1 MLIRAWKSV
10 TTRNTRPQ
18 FKGNTVHNETHNYES
33 VPHNTNPT
41 DMGNITNS
49 VRLFASINFS
59 KSLQYLEVMVQDLR
73 GSLQEGALANLLQY
87 LALNQVSG
95 CLNVDGPKNTVGKV
109 YLTNGRVVHATSST
123 GGWAMNA
130 VAEMVGWTEGTF
142 RFKNGE
148 LSPELTLDL
157 TLERLLLDASLM
169 LDETRRSGIESGIQP
184 RPPMTASTMLK
195 LQSLDQMK
203 GSVELP
209 VFAAGLLAALDGKRS
224 LEKVAAQINT
234 PLEKVLEI
242 AAQVVGLGLAVPVT
256 GPRVPQDFVTEL
268 TARVV
273 RILGPVGEIIVED
286 AFEDLGLNP
295 SDVPFDAIP
304 GLLQTINE
312 QFRNDQQR
320 AQFSAASREVRAKYK
335 V

>member
-1 MLIRAWKSV
+1 
-10 TTRNTRPQ
+10 
-18 FKGNTVHNETHNYES
+18 
-33 VPHNTNPT
+33 
-41 DMGNITNS
+41 MGNITNWM
-49 VRLFASINFS
+49 RFFASIHLL

-95 CLNVDGPKNTVGKV
+95 CLNVDGPKNTLGKI
-109 YLTNGRVVHATSST
+109 YLTNGRVVHATSSS

-130 VAEMVGWTEGTF
+130 VVEMVGWIEGTF
-142 RFKNGE
+142 RFRNGE
-148 LSPELTLDL
+148 LSAELTLDL

-169 LDETRRSGIESGIQP
+169 LDETRRSGIEP
-184 RPPMTASTMLK
+184 PAPMTASTVLK
-195 LQSLDQMK
+195 PQSLDQMK

-209 VFAAGLLAALDGKRS
+209 VFAAGMLTALDGKRS
-224 LEKVAAQINT
+224 LEKVAPLINT
-234 PLEKVLEI
+234 PLEKVFEI
-242 AAQVVGLGLAVPVT
+242 AAQVVGLGLAVAVT

-295 SDVPFDAIP
+295 SDLPFDAIP

-320 AQFSAASREVRAKYK
+320 AQFSTASREVRAKYN

>member
-1 MLIRAWKSV
+1 
-10 TTRNTRPQ
+10 
-18 FKGNTVHNETHNYES
+18 
-33 VPHNTNPT
+33 
-41 DMGNITNS
+41 MGNITNWM
-49 VRLFASINFS
+49 RFFASIHLL

-95 CLNVDGPKNTVGKV
+95 CLNVDGPKNTLGKI
-109 YLTNGRVVHATSST
+109 YLTNGRVVHATSSS

-130 VAEMVGWTEGTF
+130 VVEMVGWIEGTF
-142 RFKNGE
+142 RFRNGE
-148 LSPELTLDL
+148 LSAELTLDL

-169 LDETRRSGIESGIQP
+169 LDETRRSGIEP
-184 RPPMTASTMLK
+184 PAPMTASTVLK
-195 LQSLDQMK
+195 PQSLDQMK

-209 VFAAGLLAALDGKRS
+209 VFAAGMLTALDGKRS
-224 LEKVAAQINT
+224 LETVAPLINT
-234 PLEKVLEI
+234 PLEKVFEI
-242 AAQVVGLGLAVPVT
+242 AAQVVGLGLAVAVT

-295 SDVPFDAIP
+295 SDLPFDAIP

-320 AQFSAASREVRAKYK
+320 AQFSTASREVRAKYN